1 MIGRPDSGRPDSGR
15 PDSGRPFF
23 CFKRMWSLGAT
34 SDLCVSEDINFVIK
48 ASFFTVHHYDLWKRQ
63 IPNGQNHFDG
73 VEFFVPPEDADII
86 FIFDDLKPGHRIKLK
101 RQIPKI
107 WILGEPP
114 GTIRMGRYP
123 IRYLLQFDYTLC
135 HTRETPHPNLI
146 LGQTG
151 LPWFVGC
158 VNGSDPDCFRPL
170 GQTTLSFNDFETHH
184 PQKTK
189 LVSVVASNSALL
201 PGHRARL
208 EFVAK
213 LKDALGDQVDVFGRG
228 INGFVDKRDVLD
240 DYRYHIAIE
249 NSVVEHYWTE
259 KLADPYLTLTFPIY
273 HGCPNIADYFH
284 HDAIR
289 TINIYEPNR
298 AIETIKDII
307 ASDLAEKNRD
317 ALLEAR
323 RQVLYDYN
331 IFAVMARTA
340 KDILAQNRPVI
351 EIKEIRSA
359 EHSRLLRKKIAR
371 YPLRLQGIVYASLEK
386 YPRLLGLYRFLK
398 YKILLRKP
406 LPTVGRDRIAERVEY
421 LRRKSG

>member
-1 MIGRPDSGRPDSGR
+1 M
-15 PDSGRPFF
+15 
-23 CFKRMWSLGAT
+23 
-34 SDLCVSEDINFVIK
+34 IK
-48 ASFFTVHHYDLWKRQ
+48 AALVTGSYKNSLSNNL
-63 IPNGQNHFDG
+63 PNGQSCCDG
-73 VEFFVPPEDADII
+73 VEFFIPPEDADII
-86 FIFDDLKPGHRIKLK
+86 FVYNDFPLGTPLINLN
-101 RQIPKI
+101 RQIPKVLI
-107 WILGEPP
+107 TADPP
-114 GTIRMGRYP
+114 EVMAFWYP
-123 IRYLLQFDYTLC
+123 RPFLSQFDYVLT
-135 HTRETPHPNLI
+135 HTHAIPHPNLI

-151 LPWFVGC
+151 LPWLVGC
-158 VNGSDPDCFRPL
+158 GARRFDAYEESL
-170 GQTTLSFNDFETHH
+170 ILSLSFNDFETHN

-189 LVSVVASNSALL
+189 LVSVVASNQTGL

-228 INGFVDKRDVLD
+228 INGFTDKRDVLD

-249 NSVVEHYWTE
+249 NSVCENYWTE

-289 TINIYEPNR
+289 TINIYEPDQVI
-298 AIETIKDII
+298 ATIKDII
-307 ASDLAEKNRD
+307 ASDLAEKNRE

-331 IFAVMARTA
+331 IFAVMAKTA

-351 EIKEIRSA
+351 EVKQIRSQD
-359 EHSRLLRKKIAR
+359 HFRSPPLYQKLKIHLHDALFAKCPR
-371 YPLRLQGIVYASLEK
+371 FLRLYH
-386 YPRLLGLYRFLK
+386 FLK

-406 LPTVGRDRIAERVEY
+406 FPAAIDKDRKDRMAQIVEY
-421 LRRKSG
+421 LRCKNDEAGGF